1 MTTEHEEVLKRLTD
15 AKKRHIER
23 KKAELTAELK
33 VQDELWN
40 AYYDGVYD
48 AIKEIE
54 HNALWA
60 TVKEK
65 SNAE

>member
-1 MTTEHEEVLKRLTD
+1 MTTENEEILKRLTD
-15 AKKRHIER
+15 AMKHKSDR

-33 VQDELWN
+33 MQDELCN

-54 HNALWA
+54 QNALWA